1 LSKGSVLIRDLPEDQ
16 RPRERLAAEGP
27 EVLDDSS
34 LIAILLRTGARR
46 VSAIV
51 LAQQLLEK
59 FGSLRGIA
67 SASIH
72 DLSQVSGLG
81 LAKAAQL
88 QAAFELGKRVSTKP
102 AEPAPQITSPA
113 DAAQYVMEKL
123 RYEKK
128 EKFVILLL
136 NARSRLIKISTIS
149 VGTLTANLVHPR
161 EVFAEAIANGAE
173 CIILV
178 HNHPSGEPIPSK
190 EDRDITQRLYQV
202 GELMGVKVADH
213 IIIGEGKF
221 LSMAQERLMPSSGI
235 FSQRKKK

>member
-1 LSKGSVLIRDLPEDQ
+1 MSKGSVLIRDLPEDQ

>member
-1 LSKGSVLIRDLPEDQ
+1 VLIRDLPEDQ

-34 LIAILLRTGARR
+34 LLAILLRTGARR

-59 FGSLRGIA
+59 FGSLRGVATA
-67 SASIH
+67 SVH
-72 DLSQVSGLG
+72 ELSQVNGLG

-88 QAAFELGKRVSTKP
+88 KAAFELGKRIASKP
-102 AEPAPQITSPA
+102 LERAPEIRSPA
-113 DAAQYVMEKL
+113 DAAHYVMERL

-128 EKFVILLL
+128 EKFVVLLL

-173 CIILV
+173 SIILV
-178 HNHPSGEPIPSK
+178 HNHPSGEPVPSK
-190 EDRDITQRLYQV
+190 EDRDITERLFKV
-202 GELMGVKVADH
+202 GELMGVRVSDH

-221 LSMAQERLMPSSGI
+221 LSMAQQRLMSSPGI
-235 FSQRKKK
+235 PPQRKKR

>member
-1 LSKGSVLIRDLPEDQ
+1 MVKDTVLIRDLPEDQ

-34 LIAILLRTGARR
+34 LLAILLRTGTRR
-46 VSAIV
+46 VSAIA
-51 LAQQLLEK
+51 LAQQLLER
-59 FGSLRGIA
+59 FGGLRGVA
-67 SASIH
+67 SASVH
-72 DLSQVSGLG
+72 ELSQISGLG

-88 QAAFELGKRVSTKP
+88 KAALELGKRVSTRP
-102 AEPAPQITSPA
+102 AEPAPEIRSPA
-113 DAAQYVMEKL
+113 DAARCVMERL

-128 EKFVILLL
+128 EKFVVLLL
-136 NARSRLIKISTIS
+136 NARSRLIRISTVS

-161 EVFAEAIANGAE
+161 EVFAEAITNGAE

-178 HNHPSGEPIPSK
+178 HNHPSGEPTPSK
-190 EDRDITQRLYQV
+190 EDRDITERLYHA

-221 LSMAQERLMPSSGI
+221 LSMAQEGLMPSSGRLP
-235 FSQRKKK
+235 QPKKK

>member
-1 LSKGSVLIRDLPEDQ
+1 MLIRDLPEDQ

-27 EVLDDSS
+27 EALDDSN
-34 LIAILLRTGARR
+34 LLAILLRTGTRQA
-46 VSAIV
+46 SAIG
-51 LAQQLLEK
+51 LAQQLLKK
-59 FGSLRGIA
+59 FGSLRRVA
-67 SASIH
+67 EASIH
-72 DLSQVSGLG
+72 DLSDVSGMG

-102 AEPAPQITSPA
+102 LQRAPQITSPA

-128 EKFVILLL
+128 EKFVVLLL
-136 NARSRLIKISTIS
+136 NARSKLIKISTIS